1 MTDPDLL
8 IRLDVL
14 ISLVA
19 TLVVLFTVTML
30 FVVNFYVWV
39 LTVLFVGG
47 FGYYTY
53 TGYRGGIEEGKQ
65 SSQL

>member
-19 TLVVLFTVTML
+19 ILVVLVTVTML

-39 LTVLFVGG
+39 LTVVFVAGI
-47 FGYYTY
+47 GYYTLKSY
-53 TGYRGGIEEGKQ
+53 RVGLETGGRASQ
-65 SSQL
+65 S